1 MPDKKKRIC
10 PVKRCKKEN
19 ESGEDGAFANCAG
32 CGLDF
37 GAFDARRL
45 VLEAE
50 RDQAEEEAEE
60 KKKHTP
66 PAKKKGMLSNL

>member
-1 MPDKKKRIC
+1 MADKKKRIC

-19 ESGEDGAFANCAG
+19 ESDAEGVFGNCVG

-37 GAFDARRL
+37 AAFDARRL

-50 RDQAEEEAEE
+50 RDEAEATEEERKKNAPP
-60 KKKHTP
+60 KKKTV
-66 PAKKKGMLSNL
+66 LSNL

>member
-1 MPDKKKRIC
+1 MADKKKRIC

-19 ESGEDGAFANCAG
+19 ESDETGAFANCVG

-37 GAFDARRL
+37 GAFDARAL

-50 RDQAEEEAEE
+50 RDQNEALEEE
-60 KKKHTP
+60 KKKNAP
-66 PAKKKGMLSNL
+66 PAKKKTVLSNL